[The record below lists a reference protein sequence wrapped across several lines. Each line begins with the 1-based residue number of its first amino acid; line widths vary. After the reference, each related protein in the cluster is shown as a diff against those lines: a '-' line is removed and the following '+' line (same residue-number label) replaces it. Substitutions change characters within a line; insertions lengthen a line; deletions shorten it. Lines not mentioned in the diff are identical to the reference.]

1 MECEPQKPFE
11 LVTFKADGKKQLMKK
26 ILTLF
31 LIALVIAGCG
41 RKKTAA
47 DLIIQGGKIYTMN
60 AQQPEVEAVAV
71 AGGKIIYAGDA
82 DGVVEFQGEKTNSI
96 DLKGR
101 TMTPGLIEGHGH
113 FMGLGYIWTIESDEE
128 L

>member
-1 MECEPQKPFE
+1 MKRIT
-11 LVTFKADGKKQLMKK
+11 TFS
-26 ILTLF
+26 

-41 RKKTAA
+41 GKKTAA
-47 DLIIQGGKIYTMN
+47 DLIIRGGTIYTMN

-82 DGVVEFQGEKTNSI
+82 DGVTEFDGEKTNSI

-101 TMTPGLIEGHGH
+101 TMTPGL
-113 FMGLGYIWTIESDEE
+113 
-128 L
+128 